1 MRGLVLF
8 WTTWI
13 RFLFPRVRQTEDPH
27 HLNVNISTL
36 ANFASRRHSVE
47 GFHCAPTVPPELA
60 SELGPYKL
68 VDARVSLATSILI
81 SSLTILLKKIQL
93 VSDNTSSKK
102 IRTPNKIRACI
113 RARGTPRDGPLPR
126 SPGVPRPGQPRR
138 RAWGKG
144 SPTHHEGCIRAGRCC
159 IRPVRPVAV
168 RGARR
173 RAGQP
178 RGVPVGGDLALRA
191 DGRRAVPAVRTP
203 GRGAA
208 QPDLGAGGTLAGLR
222 RTRPAVERDESGRR
236 VRRRGREHR
245 FVLADDAK
253 PRPA

>member
-1 MRGLVLF
+1 M
-8 WTTWI
+8 
-13 RFLFPRVRQTEDPH
+13 
-27 HLNVNISTL
+27 NISTL

-81 SSLTILLKKIQL
+81 SCLTILLKKNTTGIWYQIIL
-93 VSDNTSSKK
+93 AVKKFLLLINTSLY
-102 IRTPNKIRACI
+102 TRA
-113 RARGTPRDGPLPR
+113 GHPPRRPLPR

>member
-1 MRGLVLF
+1 M
-8 WTTWI
+8 
-13 RFLFPRVRQTEDPH
+13 
-27 HLNVNISTL
+27 
-36 ANFASRRHSVE
+36 
-47 GFHCAPTVPPELA
+47 
-60 SELGPYKL
+60 
-68 VDARVSLATSILI
+68 
-81 SSLTILLKKIQL
+81 
-93 VSDNTSSKK
+93 
-102 IRTPNKIRACI
+102 
-113 RARGTPRDGPLPR
+113 
-126 SPGVPRPGQPRR
+126 
-138 RAWGKG
+138 
-144 SPTHHEGCIRAGRCC
+144 
-159 IRPVRPVAV
+159 AV

-178 RGVPVGGDLALRA
+178 RGVPVGGDLALRV

>member
-1 MRGLVLF
+1 MICWRAKLSY
-8 WTTWI
+8 
-13 RFLFPRVRQTEDPH
+13 Q
-27 HLNVNISTL
+27 
-36 ANFASRRHSVE
+36 FAQ
-47 GFHCAPTVPPELA
+47 A
-60 SELGPYKL
+60 LGP
-68 VDARVSLATSILI
+68 
-81 SSLTILLKKIQL
+81 
-93 VSDNTSSKK
+93 
-102 IRTPNKIRACI
+102 
-113 RARGTPRDGPLPR
+113 TPRDGPLPR

-138 RAWGKG
+138 RAWGNRQPFLPIGLK
-144 SPTHHEGCIRAGRCC
+144 THHEGCIRAGRCC

-173 RAGQP
+173 RTGQP
-178 RGVPVGGDLALRA
+178 RGVPVGGDPALRV

>member
-1 MRGLVLF
+1 MVPVPRYRSTAVVKKFVL
-8 WTTWI
+8 
-13 RFLFPRVRQTEDPH
+13 
-27 HLNVNISTL
+27 
-36 ANFASRRHSVE
+36 
-47 GFHCAPTVPPELA
+47 
-60 SELGPYKL
+60 
-68 VDARVSLATSILI
+68 LI
-81 SSLTILLKKIQL
+81 
-93 VSDNTSSKK
+93 NTSLY
-102 IRTPNKIRACI
+102 TRA
-113 RARGTPRDGPLPR
+113 GHPPRRPLPR

-138 RAWGKG
+138 RAWGKAPTPL
-144 SPTHHEGCIRAGRCC
+144 SPIASRTPHHEGCIRAGRCC

-178 RGVPVGGDLALRA
+178 RGVPVGGDLALRV

>member
-1 MRGLVLF
+1 MFTARAV
-8 WTTWI
+8 
-13 RFLFPRVRQTEDPH
+13 PQS
-27 HLNVNISTL
+27 NI
-36 ANFASRRHSVE
+36 
-47 GFHCAPTVPPELA
+47 GIGKP
-60 SELGPYKL
+60 K
-68 VDARVSLATSILI
+68 SIYYYFGRPDH
-81 SSLTILLKKIQL
+81 LLKH
-93 VSDNTSSKK
+93 S
-102 IRTPNKIRACI
+102 A
-113 RARGTPRDGPLPR
+113 RARYTPGVTTVTRATAFYR
-126 SPGVPRPGQPRR
+126 APGVPRPGQPRR
-138 RAWGKG
+138 RAWGKAPTPL
-144 SPTHHEGCIRAGRCC
+144 SPIASRTPHHEGCIRAGRCC

-178 RGVPVGGDLALRA
+178 RGVPVGGDLALRV